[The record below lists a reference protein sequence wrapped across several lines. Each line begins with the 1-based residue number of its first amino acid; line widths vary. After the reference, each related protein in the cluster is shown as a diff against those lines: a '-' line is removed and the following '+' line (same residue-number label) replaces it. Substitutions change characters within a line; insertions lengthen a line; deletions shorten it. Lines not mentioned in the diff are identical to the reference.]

1 MSLFISFPTPE
12 LQLWTGKLENQPPRP
27 ALPRLAVKRWTRSP
41 GLLAEPIL
49 NQNVFYSR
57 INLVNGQLPLPKPV
71 FLGQGKG
78 EETGTRFTVV
88 TFAHKKNNCVTVK
101 ENHRYS
107 KLTSEFCNRNIIRV
121 CMENL
126 SIVIQGI
133 KIEIKIYQNFLPC
146 LLVLFV
152 VCSKHFCPFPSAI
165 LASFSS
171 TVQREQL

>member
-1 MSLFISFPTPE
+1 MTRQTRKSTP
-12 LQLWTGKLENQPPRP
+12 P
-27 ALPRLAVKRWTRSP
+27 PRLAP
-41 GLLAEPIL
+41 PCCEAL
-49 NQNVFYSR
+49 NQEPRAPSWTYFKLECVLQPY
-57 INLVNGQLPLPKPV
+57 KPSKWPTSPPQTC
-71 FLGQGKG
+71 FLGSGKRRG
-78 EETGTRFTVV
+78 DGDSVHCGHFR
-88 TFAHKKNNCVTVK
+88 AHKTYCVTVK

-152 VCSKHFCPFPSAI
+152 VCSKHFWPFPSAI